1 MIPTVIIFIKGN
13 IPYSLLLSLLTFN
26 EWTVMNGRGCSSA
39 LCASL
44 PHGIIFPQGL
54 HPVTFLERRDLFQTK
69 LQESTY
75 PLDS

>member
-1 MIPTVIIFIKGN
+1 MRMIPTAIIFIKGN

-26 EWTVMNGRGCSSA
+26 EWAVMNGPGGSGA

-54 HPVTFLERRDLFQTK
+54 HPVTFPGRRDLFQTK
-69 LQESTY
+69 LQE
-75 PLDS
+75 